1 MLFSKTRPATDR
13 GPLSSLK
20 SPPYTGRT
28 SSPTDDVQQLQH
40 QVQSLA
46 SQVQQWR
53 HHGRLLSDTVRQ
65 LQDELQAERETNNKK
80 DRLLSAQDEKISLLE
95 QQLQQWQFC
104 VGAAIPGNQ
113 QVVAVAS
120 QPHTPPK
127 PPPAT
132 LPQQQPQPAWLRWL
146 GGDKPAAS
154 TNNNNNA
161 ASEERP
167 PPWSKWL
174 PGGVGGG
181 GGGNST
187 ASGTPASTAPPTPE
201 PRQQQQRGPSP
212 LPHSRKENGEAASA
226 MGMVARSPLA
236 PATPNT
242 PTQSSH
248 QPQPHSQQPLVPGTP
263 QVADWAGAC
272 TAAQRLQEQLST
284 AGGGTPTQQT
294 TENFLESFLT
304 AVTPQQPTPARE
316 QPPRSGNHRSQR
328 KATPPRRPPTPPP
341 PPQQQQTTTVE
352 VEIDLSDPSATRALL
367 DGSSNADAPAEDAVE
382 PSEIAARRGV
392 ALEPCVVNL
401 GSAQEDFL
409 DGVSPPVTTRTT
421 STATAGAKKSGRSRA
436 TASPTASTAMSTS
449 TVVSP

>member
-1 MLFSKTRPATDR
+1 M
-13 GPLSSLK
+13 
-20 SPPYTGRT
+20 
-28 SSPTDDVQQLQH
+28 
-40 QVQSLA
+40 
-46 SQVQQWR
+46 
-53 HHGRLLSDTVRQ
+53 
-65 LQDELQAERETNNKK
+65 
-80 DRLLSAQDEKISLLE
+80 SAQDEKISLLE

-127 PPPAT
+127 PPPS

-212 LPHSRKENGEAASA
+212 LPHSRKENGEAAPA

-236 PATPNT
+236 PAAPNT

-341 PPQQQQTTTVE
+341 QQQQTTTVE

-367 DGSSNADAPAEDAVE
+367 DGSSNADAPSEDTVE
-382 PSEIAARRGV
+382 PSEIAARRGSRSSP
-392 ALEPCVVNL
+392 ASST
-401 GSAQEDFL
+401 SARRR
-409 DGVSPPVTTRTT
+409 RTFWMA
-421 STATAGAKKSGRSRA
+421 SRRRSRHGRPPQRPLA
-436 TASPTASTAMSTS
+436 PRRVGGAGRRPARRRRPPCLRVPWCRREGCGFKLERNRPIKGQVLPNNLPTE
-449 TVVSP
+449 